1 MRCAFRCGAAAV
13 LLLAVSVP
21 KIAGSAADDTEEADV
36 LLRQK
41 RLEFLLEQTDKLQL
55 DVADNGTR
63 RLKRGDQPILRWSN
77 PVRDFVNDGV
87 TFLFFEGERPRALAS
102 IWVRGREARL
112 TKGEIWRELI
122 SFSSEPLTCRRDGAV
137 IWSPKTGGLVDQ
149 VLSGAPRPSPRRTQR
164 LVQMRELA
172 HRFRAASYK
181 PDAPN
186 ELRLLNQPLY
196 RYPRETTDVL
206 DGGLFGF
213 TEGNDPE
220 VFLLLEA
227 VAVDNVQRLEWR
239 YTLARSTGYRVS
251 VDLDGRQVFS
261 VEPFWSTPQT
271 LESPYVTESDGPFAL
286 AASID
291 ER

>member
-1 MRCAFRCGAAAV
+1 MRCAFRYGAATV
-13 LLLAVSVP
+13 LLVAVFVP
-21 KIAGSAADDTEEADV
+21 GFAASAADETDEADV

-55 DVADNGTR
+55 DVADDASR

-102 IWVRGREARL
+102 VWVRGREASL

-122 SFSSEPLTCRRDGAV
+122 SFSSEPLSCRRDGEV
-137 IWSPKTGGLVDQ
+137 LWSPKTGGLVDQ
-149 VLSGAPRPSPRRTQR
+149 MLADAPRPASRRSQR

-196 RYPRETTDVL
+196 RYPHETADTL

-227 VAVDNVQRLEWR
+227 VAVDNGQRHEWR
-239 YTLARSTGYRVS
+239 YTLARSTGYRVT

-261 VEPFWSTPQT
+261 VEPFWSTPQS
-271 LESPYVTESDGPFAL
+271 LESPYVTESDGPFVL
-286 AASID
+286 DTSTG